1 MALGMVVTAQSLGE
15 SEGAMI
21 RNIILFSVMIY
32 ELAGPMLTRI
42 ALTAAGEITP
52 VEPEK
57 QTRERFA
64 HK

>member
-1 MALGMVVTAQSLGE
+1 
-15 SEGAMI
+15 
-21 RNIILFSVMIY
+21 
-32 ELAGPMLTRI
+32 MLTRI